1 MRRIFL
7 FSAVFAASFAV
18 ATIGAQSPPS
28 TRNLAATPEQRTA
41 RYLERIRLEPPALRA
56 FLRAMPKGADLHSHL
71 TGAVYAESYIEW
83 AAVMPLCI
91 DLSTSG
97 YVEAP
102 CRDDG
107 SQRPA
112 ADALRDPVLYRRL
125 IDALSTRFWNPSKQ
139 PGHYQ
144 FFDSFRHFAPV
155 VRESSLVTAEITARA
170 VAEVAE
176 RAALQNV
183 LHLELMLSSGS
194 AADEATPLG
203 VVSNRDDAFA
213 TARERSLAGGFRERL
228 AERRQWLD
236 RLEDQRRS
244 IMRCGST
251 APMKGCS
258 VSLRYVSYAGRGFP
272 PDQVFAQA
280 LFAFELAA
288 ADPRIAGVNI
298 VMPEDGYISMRDYD
312 LHMRMYAFLRKHY
325 PSVSVSMH
333 AGELSLGLVPPEQL
347 GLHVRKAIEIAGAN
361 RIGHA
366 TDVMYDANPF
376 ALLREMARRR
386 IAVEISLSSSDLIL
400 GVRGSRHPLRQLLRA
415 GVPVVLAT
423 DDEGVSRSDLTNEY
437 QRAVEEHGLSYPQIK
452 QISLNSID
460 YSFLPPDEKSRLTA
474 KLRAAFAE
482 FEVAVR

>member
-1 MRRIFL
+1 M
-7 FSAVFAASFAV
+7 
-18 ATIGAQSPPS
+18 
-28 TRNLAATPEQRTA
+28 
-41 RYLERIRLEPPALRA
+41 
-56 FLRAMPKGADLHSHL
+56 
-71 TGAVYAESYIEW
+71 
-83 AAVMPLCI
+83 
-91 DLSTSG
+91 
-97 YVEAP
+97 
-102 CRDDG
+102 
-107 SQRPA
+107 
-112 ADALRDPVLYRRL
+112 
-125 IDALSTRFWNPSKQ
+125 
-139 PGHYQ
+139 
-144 FFDSFRHFAPV
+144 
-155 VRESSLVTAEITARA
+155 
-170 VAEVAE
+170 AE

-194 AADEATPLG
+194 APDEPTPLD
-203 VVSNRDDAFA
+203 VASNRDDAFA
-213 TARERSLAGGFRERL
+213 TARERLLARGFRERL

-280 LFAFELAA
+280 LFAFELAT

-400 GVRGSRHPLRQLLRA
+400 GVRGSRHPMRQLLRA

-452 QISLNSID
+452 QISLNSIE
-460 YSFLPPDEKSRLTA
+460 YSFLPTDEKSRLTA
-474 KLRAAFAE
+474 KLRTAFAE
-482 FEVAVR
+482 FEAAER